1 MATDERT
8 LGNLEGRMAEQSA
21 LLHQLHADLTTG
33 LRQVNTDL
41 TAGLQQVNG
50 RIDQVN
56 SDLAA
61 GFQQVNSDLATGLHL
76 VNGRVDQVNARI
88 DRLML
93 AMLAIGGG
101 QFAALIG
108 VIVALVVRGG

>member
-8 LGNLEGRMAEQSA
+8 LVRRRRMEGRMAEQSA

-33 LRQVNTDL
+33 LRQVNADL

-56 SDLAA
+56 SDLA
-61 GFQQVNSDLATGLHL
+61 TGLQQ

-108 VIVALVVRGG
+108 VIVALVVRGA

>member
-8 LGNLEGRMAEQSA
+8 LVRRRRIEGRMAEQSA

-33 LRQVNTDL
+33 LRQINADL

-56 SDLAA
+56 
-61 GFQQVNSDLATGLHL
+61 
-76 VNGRVDQVNARI
+76 GRIDEANARI

>member
-1 MATDERT
+1 MATDERI

-33 LRQVNTDL
+33 LQQVNSNL
-41 TAGLQQVNG
+41 TTGLQQVN
-50 RIDQVN
+50 
-56 SDLAA
+56 S
-61 GFQQVNSDLATGLHL
+61 
-76 VNGRVDQVNARI
+76 RVDQVNARI

-108 VIVALVVRGG
+108 VIVALIIRGA

>member
-21 LLHQLHADLTTG
+21 LLHQLHADLT
-33 LRQVNTDL
+33 
-41 TAGLQQVNG
+41 AGLQQVN
-50 RIDQVN
+50 
-56 SDLAA
+56 A
-61 GFQQVNSDLATGLHL
+61 GVG
-76 VNGRVDQVNARI
+76 
-88 DRLML
+88 RLML

-108 VIVALVVRGG
+108 VIVALVVLGA

>member
-1 MATDERT
+1 MNGLWSAD
-8 LGNLEGRMAEQSA
+8 GGWKGGWPEQSA

-33 LRQVNTDL
+33 LRQVNADL

-56 SDLAA
+56 SRMDEA
-61 GFQQVNSDLATGLHL
+61 
-76 VNGRVDQVNARI
+76 NARI

-108 VIVALVVRGG
+108 VIVALVVRGS

>member
-8 LGNLEGRMAEQSA
+8 LVRRRRIEGRMAEQSA
-21 LLHQLHADLTTG
+21 LLHQLHADLT
-33 LRQVNTDL
+33 
-41 TAGLQQVNG
+41 AGLQQVNG

-56 SDLAA
+56 ARIDEA
-61 GFQQVNSDLATGLHL
+61 
-76 VNGRVDQVNARI
+76 NARI

>member
-21 LLHQLHADLTTG
+21 LLHQLHADLTAG
-33 LRQVNTDL
+33 LRQVNADL

-56 SDLAA
+56 ADLAA
-61 GFQQVNSDLATGLHL
+61 GLQQ

-108 VIVALVVRGG
+108 VIVALVVRGA